1 MSAEMKVRR
10 LRPWELADTVPL
22 AGEFHAAAKLGG
34 EFDSGI
40 FIDTMASLGES
51 GRLGAIG
58 LFCGDNL
65 VGVLLGMI
73 ARHFLTDHLIAQ
85 EIMWWVTPDAR
96 NGSHGIRMVAE
107 FEKWA
112 KEFGASAV
120 IMASFVETDGDD
132 RLSAIYEHREYRK
145 VETHFFKSWPSSR
158 QQS

>member
-40 FIDTMASLGES
+40 FMETMAGLGES
-51 GRLGAIG
+51 CRLGAIG
-58 LFCGDNL
+58 LFRNGAL
-65 VGVLLGMI
+65 VGVLLGTM

-96 NGSHGIRMVAE
+96 HGTHGIRMVAE

-120 IMASFVETDGDD
+120 VMASFVETDGDD
-132 RLSAIYEHREYRK
+132 RLSGIYERRDYRK
-145 VETHFFKSWPSSR
+145 IETHFFKSWPSSHP
-158 QQS
+158 QS

>member
-1 MSAEMKVRR
+1 MKVRR

-65 VGVLLGMI
+65 AGVLLGMI

-96 NGSHGIRMVAE
+96 HGTHGIRMVAE

-120 IMASFVETDGDD
+120 VMASFVETDGDD
-132 RLSAIYEHREYRK
+132 RLSGIYERRDYRK
-145 VETHFFKSWPSSR
+145 IETHFFKSWPSSHP
-158 QQS
+158 QS

>member
-1 MSAEMKVRR
+1 MSAERKVRR
-10 LRPWELADTVPL
+10 LRPWELSDTVVL

-40 FIDTMASLGES
+40 FMSTMARLGES

-58 LFCGDNL
+58 LFCDDNL

-73 ARHFLTDHLIAQ
+73 SGHFLTRDLIAQ

-96 NGSHGIRMVAE
+96 HGSQSLRMVAE

-132 RLSAIYEHREYRK
+132 RLSAIYERREYRK
-145 VETHFFKSWPSSR
+145 IETHFFKSWPSSHPP
-158 QQS
+158 S